1 MAMESVDSFK
11 LELEKFVA
19 LVEASKGS
27 KMLWVS
33 LYVKVVKNVD
43 GDEVWI

>member
-1 MAMESVDSFK
+1 MRTGCQNNMAMESVDSFK

-27 KMLWVS
+27 KML
-33 LYVKVVKNVD
+33 
-43 GDEVWI
+43 